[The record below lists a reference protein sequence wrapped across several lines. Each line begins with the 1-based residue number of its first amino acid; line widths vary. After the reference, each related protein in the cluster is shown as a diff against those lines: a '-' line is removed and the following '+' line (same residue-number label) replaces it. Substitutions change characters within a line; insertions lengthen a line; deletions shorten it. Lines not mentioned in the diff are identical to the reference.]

1 MSHASGDVA
10 ATQTKS
16 HRLREVAL
24 TAAAI
29 AGLTCILMATAAML
43 FGIKPLIIRSGSMEP
58 AIPTGALAIAKHVPA
73 GNIKADDVISVINE
87 QGIRVTHRVVSVD
100 STASDAAA
108 LTLKGDANRV
118 PDSQPYVI
126 SSAERVVFHV
136 DGLGYAAAWLDTPAA
151 KILGG
156 LTVAGLLWITVF
168 PDGRKRSGSQSET
181 TSAHRGRHAA
191 ALAPPILAIGLTA
204 VLLASFGNIAN
215 TAAAYT
221 DPATARTGSFASS
234 SSFVPRIDSQ
244 VTVLSYVTCS
254 TSGPGSARVV
264 TLNWKHIG
272 PPYQYRILL
281 RDLEGNIWRTI
292 DVSPTSTTAAGATV
306 STTFGA
312 TGFPVR
318 AVPWEYNAEIHTM
331 LPGGAVSPD
340 WRGHR
345 VYQDSTTLLH
355 NNLTCSGIGEV
366 SGNSTAYIPPPASVT
381 CATNTTQKT
390 ASVSW
395 PHLSGYNY
403 RLIVRDPTTR
413 NIAYTVDVD
422 PALTTPAGQA
432 ITSAIS
438 FSNLTPGILT
448 GTAANVEIRTKTREF
463 APTQSTEFVTQQI
476 TASSANGV
484 ACVAPAPAARLS
496 APTSTAVSS
505 TSSAAASTTPTSTAP
520 SASPTQGMTTAPD
533 QPPASTT
540 TQPTSAADQ
549 PISPATTSPSGN
561 YSATLTQTASGP
573 VVVVIRDAGGTEAY
587 RTTATASDSL
597 QWLAGAD
604 DLRVTGP
611 TGTWTISRESGAWV
625 KTPYVEPAVPVATT
639 QPASPTTTEAPR

>member
-24 TAAAI
+24 TAAAL

-43 FGIKPLIIRSGSMEP
+43 FGIKPLIVRSGSMEP

-73 GNIKADDVISVINE
+73 GDIKADDVISVINE

-108 LTLKGDANRV
+108 MTLKGDANRV

-168 PDGRKRSGSQSET
+168 PHGRKRSGDQSQ
-181 TSAHRGRHAA
+181 AVHKRRGRHAA
-191 ALAPPILAIGLTA
+191 EATPPLIVLGIAVALVITIGNARGT
-204 VLLASFGNIAN
+204 S
-215 TAAAYT
+215 AAYS
-221 DPATARTGSFASS
+221 DSATAQTGSFSAN
-234 SSFVPRIDSQ
+234 SSFVPRINSLL
-244 VTVLSYVTCS
+244 TIASYVTCS

-281 RDLEGNIWRTI
+281 RDLEGNVWRTV

-306 STTFGA
+306 TATFGA

-345 VYQDSTTLLH
+345 VYQDSTTLLRE
-355 NNLTCSGIGEV
+355 NLTCSGIGEV
-366 SGNSTAYIPPPASVT
+366 SGSSTAYIPPPASVS
-381 CATNTTQKT
+381 CATNATQKT
-390 ASVSW
+390 ATVSW
-395 PHLSGYNY
+395 PHRSGYNY

-413 NIAYTVDVD
+413 NIAYTAEVD
-422 PALTTPAGQA
+422 PALATPAGQ
-432 ITSAIS
+432 SIS
-438 FSNLTPGILT
+438 RTIAFSDLTPGILT
-448 GTAANVEIRTKTREF
+448 GTAANVEIRTKTRELT
-463 APTQSTEFVTQQI
+463 PTQSTEFVTQQI

-484 ACVAPAPAARLS
+484 ACVAPAPAARLG
-496 APTSTAVSS
+496 APTSTAVS
-505 TSSAAASTTPTSTAP
+505 TASSAAASTTPSGTTATTSPTGSSTA
-520 SASPTQGMTTAPD
+520 TPD
-533 QPPASTT
+533 QPTTTT
-540 TQPTSAADQ
+540 TQSTIAADQ
-549 PISPATTSPSGN
+549 PLSPAITSSSGN
-561 YSATLTQTASGP
+561 YSATLIQTSSGS

-597 QWLAGAD
+597 QWLASTD

-625 KTPYVEPAVPVATT
+625 KTPYAEPAVPVATT
-639 QPASPTTTEAPR
+639 QPVSPTTTEAPR